1 MPDSE
6 LPIAEIIGIAACL
19 VACAFFSA
27 AETALTT
34 ITRSRAEVLINQ
46 NPERFRV
53 LEKWTANKKR
63 IIASLLVGNTLV
75 NILCSILGYRVAMA
89 FLPEHFAEAISVA
102 ALTLVILAFSEVT
115 PKGLAL
121 HYSERIVIP
130 LFQIVRVFDF
140 FVRPIS
146 WPLSRIPGLITGRY
160 AEHNDQDA
168 PTEDEI
174 EFHIRRGVDQKVFE
188 EREQGELLM
197 SAMEFPDTMVKDVM
211 IPRTDI
217 FGIDKRT
224 PIADVAQ
231 MLIESGHSRVPV
243 FDANLDH
250 VAGLM
255 YAKDVLRQ
263 IHRRSGGDATTA
275 GDLVRGEPLF
285 APETQKISALLTDM
299 RRRGQHMAMVVDEF
313 GGTAGLITLEDI
325 IEELVGEIR
334 DEFDPEEPLVRKIDD
349 GRWQVDARVSIYD
362 LNDETGI
369 ALPDTGDYASVGG
382 FVLAQVGRIPR
393 RGRVIER
400 ADAEIIVIDADARHV
415 KRLEIRKRPKATD
428 GEPGG
433 ERPAG

>member
-1 MPDSE
+1 MPPSD
-6 LPIAEIIGIAACL
+6 LPIGETIGIAACL

-34 ITRSRAEVLINQ
+34 ITRSRTEVLINQ
-46 NPERFRV
+46 NQERYRI
-53 LEKWTANKKR
+53 LAKWTAHKRR
-63 IIASLLVGNTLV
+63 IIASLLVGNTV
-75 NILCSILGYRVAMA
+75 ANILCSILGYRVAVH
-89 FLPEHFAEAISVA
+89 FLPHYAEAVSVFG
-102 ALTLVILAFSEVT
+102 LTLVILAFSEVT
-115 PKGLAL
+115 PKGIAL
-121 HYSERIVIP
+121 HYAERIVVP
-130 LFQIVRVFDF
+130 LFKIVRVFDF
-140 FVRPIS
+140 VVRPIS
-146 WPLSRIPGLITGRY
+146 GPLSRIPGLITGRY
-160 AEHNDQDA
+160 AEHADGEA

-174 EFHIRRGVDQKVFE
+174 EFHIRRGVDQAVFE
-188 EREQGELLM
+188 ERSQGELLM

-224 PIADVAQ
+224 PLSDVAQ

-250 VAGLM
+250 VVGLV

-263 IHRRSGGDATTA
+263 IHRRSAEGAATA

-285 APETQKISALLTDM
+285 APETQKISALLADM

-334 DEFDPEEPLVRKIDD
+334 DEFDPEEPLIRKIEE

-362 LNDETGI
+362 LRDATGVE
-369 ALPDTGDYASVGG
+369 LPDTGDYASVGG
-382 FVLAQVGRIPR
+382 FVLAEVGRIPR
-393 RGRVIER
+393 RGKVIER
-400 ADAEIIVIDADARHV
+400 ADAEIIVIDADPRHV
-415 KRLEIRKRPKATD
+415 KRLEIRRRAKAPGD
-428 GEPGG
+428 GGG
-433 ERPAG
+433 PEGRGG